1 MSTKIFVGGSASPDS
16 PSINVA
22 FTTAAGDRLTEATKI
37 HLGRPIAILL
47 DGKVIAA
54 PTLRSTIRGGAVISG
69 DFTRAEAERIAS
81 GLRPSAGAAGPA
93 PAQRY
98 KGDDPGVVLPR
109 VLTEVKPRYTPAA
122 MQAKIQGDVEL
133 TAVVREDGSVGD
145 VTVVQSLD
153 TVHGLDDAAVEAV
166 RQWIFAPGTKG
177 GQAVEVEIR
186 MHMRFTLG

>member
-1 MSTKIFVGGSASPDS
+1 M
-16 PSINVA
+16 
-22 FTTAAGDRLTEATKI
+22 
-37 HLGRPIAILL
+37 
-47 DGKVIAA
+47 
-54 PTLRSTIRGGAVISG
+54 RSTIRGSAVISG
-69 DFTRAEAERIAS
+69 DFTSAQAERIAS
-81 GLRPSAGAAGPA
+81 GLSPASAAAEPA

-109 VLTEVKPRYTPAA
+109 VVTEIKPRYTPAA

-153 TVHGLDDAAVEAV
+153 TVYGLDDPAVEAV
-166 RQWIFAPGTKG
+166 RQWIFTPGTKG